1 MCSAVSTRTTGSTNG
16 GALSGAVRTSAW
28 RACRRSR
35 ASGQRCQIAGRVILK
50 PTQLLIWGRSIQ
62 RLPGD
67 LVASD
72 HDDRVAS
79 SVANGILHLRRLTA
93 AGRNNVMVVRVERG
107 ACCRRPIA
115 NSSAGTCR
123 GMLFTPHVV
132 AVRSDSNRQANGSA
146 IAPRTSTGP
155 KVRRDHI
162 AERGDVMDDALRQQD
177 ARDHRSHRAMAARK
191 LQRND
196 GQRHLVVESPVAH
209 GGRPEVI
216 WESPLAI
223 SRISA
228 RIRYRRGQRAVSK
241 MGNKGSLPSR
251 STY

>member
-146 IAPRTSTGP
+146 IAPRTSRGRLSAGITSRNAATLWTTRSGSRTP
-155 KVRRDHI
+155 GI
-162 AERGDVMDDALRQQD
+162 TAATERWPHGNCSATTDNGTLWSDLLWHTADG
-177 ARDHRSHRAMAARK
+177 RK
-191 LQRND
+191 
-196 GQRHLVVESPVAH
+196 SF
-209 GGRPEVI
+209 
-216 WESPLAI
+216 
-223 SRISA
+223 
-228 RIRYRRGQRAVSK
+228 
-241 MGNKGSLPSR
+241 GNLLWR
-251 STY
+251 